1 MKYEV
6 GQQVMYQKGKGRRLL
21 SAKVVEVR
29 DDCYVVEDGRFF
41 YMTEDKLREAK

>member
-1 MKYEV
+1 MKFIK

-21 SAKVVEVR
+21 PAKVVEIR

-41 YMTEDKLREAK
+41 YMTEKQLREAK